1 MAGYSS
7 GFYLPAHPELVRPA
21 LREALKAVAAGLGDT
36 AVDVLPFSE
45 AVTAHERMGSGDLDG
60 RIALIPG

>member
-1 MAGYSS
+1 
-7 GFYLPAHPELVRPA
+7 
-21 LREALKAVAAGLGDT
+21 
-36 AVDVLPFSE
+36 VLPFSE